1 MFIKQCWPPSSFGPI
16 GSGHSC
22 LYLLLMPSSSL
33 SLNPASS
40 SYLNVLSCPS
50 VLMYLILRLS
60 CYSRVAD
67 IRGGGCE
74 FLLGRV
80 RVSGLC
86 FPCRP
91 PHHGM
96 IILHVLPPPPTPHP
110 YGFSSAGFISSL
122 QFSVSPLREF
132 QVLVLH
138 SPNTQISLYFNPCLA
153 GLGGQKE
160 KLQPKRV
167 LAKVQENILE

>member
-1 MFIKQCWPPSSFGPI
+1 MPLSAPYAI
-16 GSGHSC
+16 
-22 LYLLLMPSSSL
+22 LLSV

-50 VLMYLILRLS
+50 ALMYLILGCS
-60 CYSRVAD
+60 CFSRVVD
-67 IRGGGCE
+67 IRGGGWE

-80 RVSGLC
+80 KVSGLC

-91 PHHGM
+91 PHRGM
-96 IILHVLPPPPTPHP
+96 VILHVLPPPPTPHP
-110 YGFSSAGFISSL
+110 YGFSSAGFICSL
-122 QFSVSPLREF
+122 QLSLSPLREF
-132 QVLVLH
+132 QVSVLH

-153 GLGGQKE
+153 GLGGRKE